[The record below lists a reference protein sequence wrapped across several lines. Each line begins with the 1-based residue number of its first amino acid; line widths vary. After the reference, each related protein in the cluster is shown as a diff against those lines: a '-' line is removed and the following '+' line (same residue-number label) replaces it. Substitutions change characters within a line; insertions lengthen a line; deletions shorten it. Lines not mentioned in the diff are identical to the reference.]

1 MKALNF
7 IFALNNM
14 EYKQVIVVRSD
25 LRMSRGKL
33 AAQVAHASLEAYK
46 RASLRAISEWE
57 LQGAKK
63 VVVKAKN
70 LRELLALKR
79 KCERLK
85 LPCAL
90 IRDAGKTEL
99 RKGTVTCLAIGPA
112 ESGRIDKVT
121 GSLPLLR

>member
-1 MKALNF
+1 MSE
-7 IFALNNM
+7 I
-14 EYKQVIVVRSD
+14 KQVIVVRSD

-46 RASLRAISEWE
+46 KASFKMISEWS
-57 LQGAKK
+57 LQGSKK
-63 VVVKAKN
+63 VILKAKN
-70 LRELLALKR
+70 LRHLLSIERSCR
-79 KCERLK
+79 KLK

-99 RKGTVTCLAIGPA
+99 KEGTVTCLGIGPA
-112 ESGRIDKVT
+112 ESSKIDKVT